1 MTAATDQAGRAA
13 DDAHRKAAPWLEK
26 LARAGY
32 AGKGLLYFVVG
43 FLAVKAAV
51 GMGGDVGGSKN
62 ALLALAGEGT
72 LGTILLWVIGIGLVG
87 YAVWNTLRAFL
98 DPENDDSVPKRLFF
112 GLSAG
117 IHGVLAYWVFSSVI
131 GGGSSGGSSSGGG
144 SGSGSGGTQGMVATA
159 LGWGV
164 AGQIL
169 VGLAGLGILG
179 FGLYQLYKAYKV
191 DLSDKLMMGRMSES
205 VRKFTRF
212 VGRFGLAARGV
223 IFVMVGAFIAFA
235 AFQSDSSEA
244 GGLGSALKTLG
255 GVGGGIALG
264 LVAAGL
270 AAYGLYMIVESKYRR
285 IETR

>member
-1 MTAATDQAGRAA
+1 MTSATNSAGRAA

-32 AGKGLLYFVVG
+32 AGKGILYFVIG
-43 FLAVKAAV
+43 FLAVRAAL
-51 GMGGDVGGSKN
+51 GMGGDIGGSKN

-98 DPENDDSVPKRLFF
+98 DPENDDSVGKRLFY
-112 GLSAG
+112 GVSAG

-131 GGGSSGGSSSGGG
+131 GGGSSSGG
-144 SGSGSGGTQGMVATA
+144 SGSGSGGTQGMVGTV

-164 AGQIL
+164 IGQVL
-169 VGLAGLGILG
+169 VTAAGLGILG
-179 FGLYQLYKAYKV
+179 FGLYQLYKAYQE
-191 DLSDKLMMGRMSES
+191 DLSDRLMMGRMSEGM
-205 VRKFTRF
+205 RKFTRF
-212 VGRFGLAARGV
+212 VGRFGMAGRGV
-223 IFVMVGAFIAFA
+223 VFLIVGGFITA
-235 AFQSDSSEA
+235 AGFQGQSSEA
-244 GGLGSALKTLG
+244 GGTGSALQWLS
-255 GVGGGIALG
+255 GVGGSIALG

-270 AAYGLYMIVESKYRR
+270 AAYGLYMIVESRYRR